1 MGGLLRSTSANFS
14 RNHFTTTT
22 VEDLGDWYIAI
33 EAVEYVGVYNLR
45 LKFTDGHE
53 QLVDFG
59 AFLHQSQ
66 NPHIH
71 KYLDEELFQDFT
83 LQDGD
88 LFWHEYDLCF
98 PIADLYEGKI

>member
-1 MGGLLRSTSANFS
+1 MGGLLCSTSADFS

-22 VEDLGDWYIAI
+22 VEDSENWHIAI
-33 EAVEYVGVYNLR
+33 EQVEYVGAYNLR

-59 AFLHQSQ
+59 AFLHQSH
-66 NPHIH
+66 NPHIR